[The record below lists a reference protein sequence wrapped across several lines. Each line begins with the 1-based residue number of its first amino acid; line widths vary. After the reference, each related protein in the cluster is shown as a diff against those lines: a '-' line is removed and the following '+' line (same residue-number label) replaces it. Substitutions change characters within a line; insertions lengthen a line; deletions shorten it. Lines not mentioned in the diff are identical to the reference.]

1 MPKCSLCKQEGHTK
15 GNRAFHPLVKAPVK
29 EVPKAPVKVLPK
41 APLKIPQKPKDEPTL
56 APKVSS
62 PASTKKIVMPAV
74 IILNEYV
81 APDWYTIPEI
91 PFNPFLELLQPIYKR
106 MDVTTES
113 KSEEDPLFRM
123 VFQASQG
130 MSDEDYEKFLKQMQ
144 MTKRLQMAMGD
155 FHQHLMGLF
164 DGWDDYKQGHETKCD
179 IGKTDGTIVCE
190 IKNNINTMNSDSLR
204 SVNQKLQKQKELGK
218 EARVI
223 IVNGS
228 IQRKEKDGIIWMS
241 GKDFYEEQSGRD
253 NFMQSLQTT
262 MRHIFSTYN
271 NYNDLLTSLTVV

>member
-1 MPKCSLCKQEGHTK
+1 MPKCSICKQEGHTK
-15 GNRAFHPLVKAPVK
+15 GNRAFHPIVVKDPA
-29 EVPKAPVKVLPK
+29 KVLPK
-41 APLKIPQKPKDEPTL
+41 L

-62 PASTKKIVMPAV
+62 PVPIKKIVMPAV

-81 APDWYTIPEI
+81 TPDWYTIPEI
-91 PFNPFLELLQPIYKR
+91 AFNPFLELLQPIYKR

-130 MSDEDYEKFLKQMQ
+130 MSDEDYEKFLKQIQ

-179 IGKTDGTIVCE
+179 IGKKDGTLVCE
-190 IKNNINTMNSDSLR
+190 VKNNINTMNSDSLR

-218 EARVI
+218 EVRVI
-223 IVNGS
+223 IVNGN
-228 IQRKEKDGIIWMS
+228 IPRKEKEGITWMS
-241 GKDFYEEQSGRD
+241 GRDFYEEQSGRD
-253 NFMQSLQTT
+253 NFMQSLQAT

-271 NYNDLLTSLTVV
+271 SYNDLITSLTAL

>member
-1 MPKCSLCKQEGHTK
+1 MPKCSLCKKEGHTK
-15 GNRAFHPLVKAPVK
+15 GNRAFHPLVVPQPK
-29 EVPKAPVKVLPK
+29 EPQLKV
-41 APLKIPQKPKDEPTL
+41 
-56 APKVSS
+56 APKVALPVSV
-62 PASTKKIVMPAV
+62 KKIAMPAMIIANTYV
-74 IILNEYV
+74 I
-81 APDWYTIPEI
+81 PSWYTIPEI
-91 PFNPFLELLQPIYKR
+91 AFNPFLELLQPIYKR

-130 MSDEDYEKFLKQMQ
+130 MSDEDYDKFLKQMQ

-179 IGKTDGTIVCE
+179 IGKKDGTVVCE
-190 IKNNINTMNSDSLR
+190 VKNNINTMNSDSLR
-204 SVNQKLQKQKELGK
+204 SVNQKLNKQKELGK

-223 IVNGS
+223 IVNGN
-228 IQRKEKDGIIWMS
+228 IPRKEKEGIIWMS

-253 NFMQSLQTT
+253 TFMQSLQTT
-262 MRHIFSTYN
+262 MQHIFSTYSTF
-271 NYNDLLTSLTVV
+271 DTLLTSLETV